1 MSNSIDTTYYFDI
14 YLTGENEESLSSE
27 HDVGYGGMMKDQDKT
42 KEQLIEELTQ
52 LRQELA
58 ESNREKLDQLGS
70 ANEDELPNRIE
81 NSREA
86 TQSIDLKSLFTDD
99 ITTSGSF
106 DIRGDIWATTFGKLT
121 QSLPIPAFLL
131 NRSQRIVA
139 ANQAS
144 ARISAEYERVL
155 DCQFYTLFPD
165 SDFSERAKEIV
176 EEVFSNRRPQITE
189 GILQI
194 ANERIWGRLTFRSIR
209 IMDHRFILVLVED
222 LSAEKKRF
230 HLVQKHKTELL
241 NINEELQQE
250 IVHRKQ
256 AEQRL
261 KASLEEKEVLL
272 REIHHRVKNNLAI
285 IDAVLTLQADY
296 ASDEAI
302 NKLFGEARG
311 RIHSM
316 ALAHE
321 LLYQSENL
329 SEINV
334 SGYVDNLVD
343 DLIANAAGSGVLV
356 AVKEIEDVSLGL
368 DTAVPLG
375 FFLTELVSNCVKH
388 AFPHRVE
395 GEIRVSLRSVGEKQF
410 ELIVSDNGVGM
421 PEDVDFKN
429 PHSLG
434 LELVDTFVRQLR
446 GEVEIRRKEGT
457 EVRIRFKERTHH
469 EP

>member
-1 MSNSIDTTYYFDI
+1 
-14 YLTGENEESLSSE
+14 
-27 HDVGYGGMMKDQDKT
+27 MKDRDKT
-42 KEQLIEELTQ
+42 KEQLIKELVQ

-58 ESNREKLDQLGS
+58 QSTGGELDPLQS
-70 ANEDELPNRIE
+70 EDQDELPNRIK
-81 NSREA
+81 NPREA
-86 TQSIDLKSLFTDD
+86 TQTIDLKSLFTDD

-106 DIRGDIWATTFGKLT
+106 DIRGDIWATTFGKLL

-144 ARISAEYERVL
+144 ARISVGYKRVL
-155 DCQFYTLFPD
+155 DCQFHTLFPN

-176 EEVFSNRRPQITE
+176 EQVFSSRRPQMAE

-194 ANERIWGRLTFRSIR
+194 ATERIWGRLTLRSIR
-209 IMDHRFILVLVED
+209 IMDYRFILVLVED

-230 HLVQKHKTELL
+230 HLIQKHKTQLL
-241 NINEELQQE
+241 KVNEELQQE
-250 IVHRKQ
+250 IVHRKH

-261 KASLEEKEVLL
+261 KASLAEKEVLL

-296 ASDEAI
+296 ACNEVLSKPFE
-302 NKLFGEARG
+302 EARA
-311 RIHSM
+311 RVHSM

-334 SGYVDNLVD
+334 SAYVDNLVD
-343 DLIANAAGSGVLV
+343 HLVANAAGSGVLV
-356 AVKEIEDVSLGL
+356 AVKEIDDVSLGL

-375 FFLTELVSNCVKH
+375 FFLTELVSNCVEH
-388 AFPHRVE
+388 AFPHGLE
-395 GEIRVSLRSVGEKQF
+395 GEIRVSLRSVGEKEF

-421 PEDVDFKN
+421 PEDVDFGN
-429 PHSLG
+429 LRSLG

-457 EVRIRFKERTHH
+457 EVRIRFKEETHH